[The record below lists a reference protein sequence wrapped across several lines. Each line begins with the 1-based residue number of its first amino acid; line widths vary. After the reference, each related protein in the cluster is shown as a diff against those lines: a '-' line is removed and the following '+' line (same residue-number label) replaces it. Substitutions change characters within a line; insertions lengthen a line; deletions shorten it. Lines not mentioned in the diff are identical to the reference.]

1 MISVS
6 CVIQLTEAKELYK
19 TTSGSPFNLDHCW
32 GILKDTPKWQATQR
46 ENEARAKKSQ
56 RSSPP
61 PPSTNMSSSTNNV
74 SSPTAIDVK
83 GEESEP
89 SRSVLGQVC
98 LEGSKAAKR
107 KRAEDA
113 SIHSIVSMQK
123 DLVTISRERL
133 ASMNAAKDDA
143 IMSKDLS
150 SMDNEARAYYQRKR
164 RAIIARELEQEERER
179 KEKEKK
185 DREEKEK
192 KEKKEKEEREKK
204 EKERK
209 EKEEAEEEED
219 DNEENDGQN
228 DYDGENNGDSEND
241 NNGDAEEE
249 TEE

>member
-1 MISVS
+1 
-6 CVIQLTEAKELYK
+6 
-19 TTSGSPFNLDHCW
+19 
-32 GILKDTPKWQATQR
+32 
-46 ENEARAKKSQ
+46 
-56 RSSPP
+56 
-61 PPSTNMSSSTNNV
+61 MSSSTNDV
-74 SSPTAIDVK
+74 LSPTAIDVE
-83 GEESEP
+83 GDESEP

-143 IMSKDLS
+143 II
-150 SMDNEARAYYQRKR
+150 RKR
-164 RAIIARELEQEERER
+164 
-179 KEKEKK
+179 EKK
-185 DREEKEK
+185 DREQKEK

-219 DNEENDGQN
+219 EDEENDGQN
-228 DYDGENNGDSEND
+228 DYDGENDSDSEND
-241 NNGDAEEE
+241 DNGDAEEE